1 MRKNCQIYSNDIF
14 LFSSISVLLEEIFTI
29 HAELR
34 EQRCHILIINKSS
47 LLDLPK
53 IYGLLDKSKS
63 YIVISSPIIL
73 NILCVGELLKLN
85 KFINITAPLL
95 NIKQTLI
102 QSLQENH
109 QRHSFL
115 EQTKEICL
123 SRRERVVFAYLSK
136 GKSPTLIA
144 KITGLSV
151 KTISAQK
158 RSIMKKLSV
167 TTDQQFLIKSQMM
180 NLMAR

>member
-53 IYGLLDKSKS
+53 IYGLLDKRKS

-73 NILCVGELLKLN
+73 NILCVGGLLKLN
-85 KFINITAPLL
+85 KFINIAAPLL
-95 NIKQTLI
+95 NIKQALI
-102 QSLQENH
+102 QSLQENY

-115 EQTKEICL
+115 EQAEEICL
-123 SRRERVVFAYLSK
+123 SRRERIIFAYLSK

-144 KITGLSV
+144 RITGLSV

-180 NLMAR
+180 NLMAQ